1 MKRSL
6 FNPRYL
12 LGLVAALAVG
22 LIVGCSALG
31 SATPD
36 TFNQK
41 LAVSVASVSEVRNT
55 ATTLLQA
62 GKISVADAQNIQAQA
77 DVARE
82 GLNVA
87 RGMSGVDLTNAS
99 SRLEVANAALRAL
112 QAYLITKQGASK

>member
-1 MKRSL
+1 MKHFRFSIQL
-6 FNPRYL
+6 AFFA
-12 LGLVAALAVG
+12 LVAAIV
-22 LIVGCSALG
+22 VGCAALG
-31 SATPD
+31 APTPD

-41 LAVSVASVSEVRNT
+41 LAVGVASVTEARNT

-87 RGMSGVDLTNAS
+87 RGMSATDLTTANT
-99 SRLEVANAALRAL
+99 RLEVASAALRAL
-112 QAYLITKQGASK
+112 QAYLVTKQGGVK